1 VNSVNLARK
10 PTRKSFLVLFFKK
23 EHTSFFF
30 HVGFDMA
37 ESAGSLFR
45 AGRLADAVAA
55 ANGAVKAAPADLAA
69 RVLLAELLLF
79 AGNLERAD
87 VILDAA
93 ADIDPQA
100 AVVVAEFRQLLRAE
114 TARRQLRRDGR
125 LPEFLGE
132 PTPSL
137 QAALA
142 AQVALRAGD
151 AAAAAAQTA
160 AQEAARPRAAGRH
173 DGVAFEDFRDA
184 CDLHAGFF
192 EVLTTTGKYFWI
204 PTERVLSAEF
214 HPPARPRD
222 LAWRRVTMSVSEGP
236 DGVVYVPT
244 IYGNEAP
251 DMAEPLRLGRET
263 DWQEQDGL
271 VRGVGQRVFL
281 VGEDARTIMEIGTL
295 EFET

>member
-1 VNSVNLARK
+1 
-10 PTRKSFLVLFFKK
+10 
-23 EHTSFFF
+23 
-30 HVGFDMA
+30 MA
-37 ESAGSLFR
+37 DKAGTLFR
-45 AGRLADAVAA
+45 SGHLTEAVTAA
-55 ANGAVKAAPADLAA
+55 TAAVKATPTDLAA
-69 RVLLAELLLF
+69 RVLLAEMLLF

-93 ADIDPQA
+93 ADLEPQA

-125 LPEFLGE
+125 VPEFLGD
-132 PTPSL
+132 PTPS
-137 QAALA
+137 QQEALA

-151 AAAAAAQTA
+151 IAAATQHVVS
-160 AQEAARPRAAGRH
+160 QEEKRPRAPGRH
-173 DGVAFEDFRDA
+173 NDTPFDDFRDA

-214 HPPARPRD
+214 HKPERPRD
-222 LAWRRVTMSVSEGP
+222 LAWRRVTMSVADGP

-244 IYGNEAP
+244 TYGNDTA
-251 DMAEPLRLGRET
+251 DLADALRLGRET
-263 DWQEQDGL
+263 DWLDQDGL

-281 VGEDARTIMEIGTL
+281 VGDEPMTILEVGTL
-295 EFET
+295 EFGA